1 MKIDLAHLARDRGV
15 RRKTVRLPRIIPT
28 SVLENDLLAIY
39 SETNAVWQALT
50 NEIDLVYREPLAMDA
65 ETDEEAD
72 DEPEWWEGIDWL
84 TILALIALFAS
95 MAKRRV
101 SGQAPVE
108 IPDALRPVI
117 DGNPRLSEMMTQ
129 VYANSLRP
137 WVVSVPTPGIL
148 SPPKPRQETYIY
160 QTEKLGRWVTRV
172 GTWHGAKTIA
182 GVKSALGVDI
192 APYIRLSDVAGLLD
206 ASIQANVA
214 LIGSVNSDNQSR
226 IEAIVRD
233 AFTNRRTK
241 KWLTDALAEAMG
253 ITKRRA
259 RLIANDQMYKLGI
272 ALTAYR
278 NQQMGIETYI
288 WHHTPQT
295 EPRPTHVA
303 RDLKVFRWST
313 PPPDGHPGYAIACKC
328 YPEPVVDIY

>member
-1 MKIDLAHLARDRGV
+1 MKFSVAELARNNGV
-15 RRKTVRLPRIIPT
+15 RRKSVRLPRIVPT
-28 SVLENDLLAIY
+28 QVLENDLLAIY
-39 SETNAVWQALT
+39 SESNAVWQALT
-50 NEIDLVYREPLAMDA
+50 NEIERVYREPIVTDA
-65 ETDEEAD
+65 EPEE

-137 WVVSVPTPGIL
+137 WVVSVPTPGII
-148 SPPKPRQETYIY
+148 SAPVRQETYIY
-160 QTEKLGRWVTRV
+160 QTEKLGRWVTRT

-192 APYIRLSDVAGLLD
+192 APYIKLSDIRGLLD

-226 IEAIVRD
+226 IESIVRD

-241 KWLTDALAEAMG
+241 KWMTDALAEAMG

-295 EPRPTHVA
+295 DPRPAHVA
-303 RDLKVFRWST
+303 RNLKVFRWST
-313 PPPDGHPGYAIACKC
+313 PPPDGHPGYAIGCKC
-328 YPEPVVDIY
+328 YPEPFVDIY